1 MGPNWLELP
10 IDITRNILQRLDI
23 INIVTSICLVCP
35 LWWNICKDP
44 SMWRTIHMSNNETSR
59 YSDEDLVNICRY
71 AAERS
76 CGQLEDIEIVSFC
89 TDNLLQYIASCG
101 SQLRRI
107 RLTDCQYISYNQFSE
122 VVNKFPMLEEL
133 DITFSKPCK
142 GSLEVIGQSC
152 PLLKSL
158 KFSRLISEEYMKWND
173 DAFVIAKT
181 MPELRHLSM
190 IDNRLTNVG
199 LEAILDG
206 CPLLESLDLQ
216 NCFLLDLRGSL
227 GKRCCDQIKDFVLPP
242 DDENLDIDSEDE
254 NQFAMMLSNL
264 HV

>member
-44 SMWRTIHMSNNETSR
+44 SMWRTIHMSNNESSR

-89 TDNLLQYIASCG
+89 TDNLLQYIAS
-101 SQLRRI
+101 
-107 RLTDCQYISYNQFSE
+107 
-122 VVNKFPMLEEL
+122 
-133 DITFSKPCK
+133 
-142 GSLEVIGQSC
+142 
-152 PLLKSL
+152 
-158 KFSRLISEEYMKWND
+158 WND